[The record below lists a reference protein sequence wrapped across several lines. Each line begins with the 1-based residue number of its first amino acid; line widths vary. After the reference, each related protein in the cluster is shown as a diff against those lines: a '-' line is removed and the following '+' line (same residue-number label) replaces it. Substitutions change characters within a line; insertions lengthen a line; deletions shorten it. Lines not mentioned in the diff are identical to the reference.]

1 MNIYQEPTMRQI
13 ICWMLGTEMNKAQF
27 LPLGKVQVSGGGKYT
42 SHCNRCYRDEMRSTG
57 KLKKKFFF
65 SYMFILK

>member
-1 MNIYQEPTMRQI
+1 MRQI

-57 KLKKKFFF
+57 KLKKKFF
-65 SYMFILK
+65 SPICLSLSKFIALH